1 MIAEVWPV
9 GRVATELLAKS
20 SGKSSQKILL
30 LIFCLLLLPLSDVKF
45 IILGPAGFLG
55 TLHFFQEK
63 LLVAAGD
70 ILIISQVLFGQGK
83 HLSHLVA
90 LVLVPS

>member
-55 TLHFFQEK
+55 TLHFFQKK

-70 ILIISQVLFGQGK
+70 ILIIPQVLFGQGK
-83 HLSHLVA
+83 HLPHLVA